1 MLLIRFALVA
11 SRVFLDFRLL
21 LLLAFLLVDEVILY
35 LVQLLTKRFRL
46 LRKPFERVVVE
57 PLHQILVEDPQLLLK
72 VLISLFLFGL
82 LLLCVIRI

>member
-21 LLLAFLLVDEVILY
+21 LLLTFLLVDEVILY
-35 LVQLLTKRFRL
+35 LVQLLTKGFRL
-46 LRKPFERVVVE
+46 LRKPFERVVVK
-57 PLHQILVEDPQLLLK
+57 PLYQILVEDPQLLLK